1 MVTRF
6 SQFLTSF
13 ESLVAE
19 FAMECRIG
27 RGVTMFGSAE
37 YTAMT
42 DANKLTPQPGVVR
55 IQSSPISSLI

>member
-19 FAMECRIG
+19 FGMECRIG
-27 RGVTMFGSAE
+27 RGVAMFGSAE

-42 DANKLTPQPGVVR
+42 DANKLTPPARRRPHSVFAD
-55 IQSSPISSLI
+55 